1 LISHLNLFA
10 IAQGLAKEGA
20 AGIVNGRTMKR
31 FGDAGVSGRLE
42 GLAADLGTAGPG
54 KGTGL

>member
-54 KGTGL
+54 